1 MRNKENPAV
10 LSRNCIQAIFH
21 CGNAIFL
28 CVNYDKFKD
37 CVLTFCLH
45 RYQQMMQTLKNSMS
59 LVVESLISK
68 CEEDQRKKEG
78 LVHDRQCIQSS
89 RQYNCNDNCSDSDS
103 SFNQVKFALIMQ
115 TTHL

>member
-1 MRNKENPAV
+1 MINSK
-10 LSRNCIQAIFH
+10 I
-21 CGNAIFL
+21 
-28 CVNYDKFKD
+28 

-89 RQYNCNDNCSDSDS
+89 SQYNCNDNCSDSDS
-103 SFNQVKFALIMQ
+103 SFNQVKICFNNADN
-115 TTHL
+115 TSVTE